1 VRVCAASAICP
12 SGRRKAAET
21 ARGSD
26 FTEDAT
32 LVDSLR
38 AQERAWEARP
48 LTRWLYED
56 WFREIG
62 VMLSPVE
69 GRSIELGSGISR
81 LSTVVPGIEATDVV
95 STPWTSTVVDAE
107 ALPYAERAVAN
118 IVLVDVFHHLAR
130 PARFLDEASRVLAPG
145 GRVIVLDPYCSPVS
159 KVTYGL
165 FHHERVDLGADA
177 FADDPAVAED
187 PLASNQARAT
197 LAFFR
202 EASELARRWPELV
215 VLERRLLAMLAYP
228 LSGGLTG
235 RRLVPTRL
243 GHGVQHLEARL
254 GALLP
259 LLATRCLVV
268 LERRGVAVSGATP
281 APHGSDAEL
290 PEGERSHSR

>member
-1 VRVCAASAICP
+1 MA
-12 SGRRKAAET
+12 
-21 ARGSD
+21 
-26 FTEDAT
+26 
-32 LVDSLR
+32 SLR

-48 LTRWLYED
+48 LTRWLYEG
-56 WFREIG
+56 WFRDIG
-62 VMLSPVE
+62 AVLSPVE

-81 LSTVVPGIEATDVV
+81 LSTVVPGIEPTDVV
-95 STPWTSTVVDAE
+95 STPWTSSVVDAE
-107 ALPYAERAVAN
+107 ALPYAERSVAN

-145 GRVIVLDPYCSPVS
+145 GHVIVLDPYCSPVS
-159 KVTYGL
+159 NVTYRL

-202 EASELARRWPELV
+202 EASKLARRWPDLV

-243 GHGVQHLEARL
+243 GLGVQHLEARL
-254 GALLP
+254 DVLLP

-268 LERRGVAVSGATP
+268 MERRAVGVSGAAP

-290 PEGERSHSR
+290 PEGERRHPR